1 MHVDVAWDHGPGLG
15 EIWLAKLRAGIINGY
30 DEEQTRVGSETSFT
44 LEHSI
49 STLALLWLAW
59 FLPLM
64 STEPAAVGKLG
75 VKNWIAVGRKT
86 GFRFAHF

>member
-1 MHVDVAWDHGPGLG
+1 
-15 EIWLAKLRAGIINGY
+15 
-30 DEEQTRVGSETSFT
+30 
-44 LEHSI
+44 
-49 STLALLWLAW
+49 
-59 FLPLM
+59 M